1 MIVALNQKY
10 LEERGGGQMN
20 NQDVAQFYF
29 KEINNLDRFNE

>member
-10 LEERGGGQMN
+10 LEERGGQMN